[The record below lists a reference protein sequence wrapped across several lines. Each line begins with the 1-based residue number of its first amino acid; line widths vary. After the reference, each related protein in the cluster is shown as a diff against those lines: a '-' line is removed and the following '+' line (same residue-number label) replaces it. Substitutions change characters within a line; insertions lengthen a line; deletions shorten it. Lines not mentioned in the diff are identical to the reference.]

1 MGQARRRKAE
11 IMELKAKAKSDSI
24 VVMPLQDDKLY
35 NNSTPGAYIEK
46 NGIKNAIIVGQV
58 FNMNL
63 GMPIKVAVLVTTNV
77 RDQEAQAFGKTWWGL
92 EENKGPKFML
102 WFPLNDMKEMT
113 ASGLEKLGQG
123 HQGQMTSNL
132 IDLLGLE
139 KMFKK
144 AIKTMCEKDPS
155 YIKAFN
161 NLGKN
166 FGDMIIATN

>member
-1 MGQARRRKAE
+1 MGQARRRKQE
-11 IMELKAKAKSDSI
+11 IMELKSKPDTI

-46 NGIKNAIIVGQV
+46 NSIKNAVIVGQV

-77 RDQEAQAFGKTWWGL
+77 RDQEAKGFGETWWGL

-102 WFPLNDMKEMT
+102 WLPLNDMKEMT

-123 HQGQMTSNL
+123 VQGQITSGL
-132 IDLLGLE
+132 IELLGLD

-144 AIKTMCEKDPS
+144 AMKTMCEKDPS

-161 NLGKN
+161 NLGQK
-166 FGDMIIATN
+166 FGDMIMTSK